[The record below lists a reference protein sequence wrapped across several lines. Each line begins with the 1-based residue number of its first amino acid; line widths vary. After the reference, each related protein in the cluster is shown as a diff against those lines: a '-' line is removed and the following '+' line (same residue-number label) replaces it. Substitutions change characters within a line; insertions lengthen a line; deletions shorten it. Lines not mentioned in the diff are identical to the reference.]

1 MLNEFLI
8 QDYISP
14 DDSWIPFYPLYLVA
28 KQYSAVV
35 QCHVNSK
42 LMVLLCLD
50 GLQLYIFTMM
60 FVKSFT
66 TLYVVQVEMVNNITH
81 CNEHIFK
88 RMRTNGLIGISIY
101 RNTYIHI
108 KYWHCLDQLEP

>member
-1 MLNEFLI
+1 MI
-8 QDYISP
+8 HG
-14 DDSWIPFYPLYLVA
+14 YPLSLLSGGQA
-28 KQYSAVV
+28 V

-66 TLYVVQVEMVNNITH
+66 TLCVVQVEMVNNSTH
-81 CNEHIFK
+81 CNDHIIK
-88 RMRTNGLIGISIY
+88 RMRTKWIDRDLNIEKH
-101 RNTYIHI
+101 IHPYHI
-108 KYWHCLDQLEP
+108 RALS